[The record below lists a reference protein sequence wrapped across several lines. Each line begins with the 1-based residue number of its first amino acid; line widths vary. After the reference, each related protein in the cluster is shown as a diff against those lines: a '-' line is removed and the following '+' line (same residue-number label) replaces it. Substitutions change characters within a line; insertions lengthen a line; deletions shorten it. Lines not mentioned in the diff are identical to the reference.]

1 MTNVVDVP
9 TFQGPLAPV
18 ALEAAQ
24 QYWPCR
30 RDDRGSLCVRVDDMA
45 TVHIH
50 CTAVVDSPANRPL
63 GIPRDD
69 SNPVGVF
76 TLPIVRDLKLTEN
89 LLHTTTFQ
97 GRQFPRVGI
106 LVQPDGSTNPED
118 ETSTVRVVLE
128 ARAYLATLAPGEA
141 KAILLDL
148 AHAANTVRGLILQ
161 TGDGSP
167 YSVRVPPQFK
177 TIISI
182 DGDLLDQGEAECPLP
197 TDNLSPDTTDSREG
211 SDGAGAPGG
220 IGPVVDHNLLRL
232 REWTLEEAQRQG
244 MQEMNVLLL
253 AQVLAKRDP
262 KAFRRIFEVDSIPDV
277 LAIDPEKLKVGGDTR
292 VDSMLKQVD
301 WDWNGWE
308 LFAPRVLEQLKVQCP
323 DLVDLV
329 REEAGWVRR
338 DGGPRPTGRRGF
350 GPGRRPTPAS
360 PAQLRAKRRPDA
372 DDIKKPAPKRSEL
385 EAALKQ
391 RVHGQDEAIEAIS
404 ARVAMAKRGLDGADS
419 TRPDGVFLF
428 AGPTGVGKTEL
439 AKALADTLCGEGDNL
454 ITLDMSEYHRDWAV
468 SRLVGPM
475 PGYIGSDR
483 PDGWLTTKIIN
494 NPRSV
499 LLLDEFEKAHPSVW
513 QVFLQVF
520 DEGRL
525 TDGSGATADFKD
537 VVVILTSNMGARDLT
552 KNEVG
557 FIDTGADAQVARD
570 EARKREVVKTIKDTV
585 PPELFN
591 RIDRSV
597 VFGSLDDDLLLQ
609 ITEGK
614 LGGAVDDLAKVGYKL
629 KLGRGVASVVAAAD
643 ADPALGARPVNR
655 AIDRLIRE
663 PLADLEPGNYSVRA
677 LKTGKLKFTK
687 VKG

>member
-1 MTNVVDVP
+1 MNNVADVR
-9 TFQGPLAPV
+9 TFQGALAPV

-30 RDDRGSLCVRVDDMA
+30 RDDHGSLCVRVDDMA
-45 TVHIH
+45 TVHIR
-50 CTAVVDSPANRPL
+50 CALAVDSPANRPL
-63 GIPRDD
+63 GISRDD
-69 SNPVGVF
+69 ANDVAVF

-89 LLHTTTFQ
+89 LLQTTTFQ

-106 LVQPDGSTNPED
+106 LLQPDGSTNPED

-128 ARAYLATLAPGEA
+128 ARAYLATLALGEA

-167 YSVRVPPQFK
+167 YSVRVPPQYN
-177 TIISI
+177 TVISI
-182 DGDLLDQGEAECPLP
+182 DGELLDQGEAECPLP
-197 TDNLSPDTTDSREG
+197 IDHEPSDSADERADADTSEATE
-211 SDGAGAPGG
+211 G
-220 IGPVVDHNLLRL
+220 IGPAVDHNLLRL

-301 WDWNGWE
+301 WDWAGWE
-308 LFAPRVLEQLKVQCP
+308 LFAPHVLEQLKVQCP
-323 DLVDLV
+323 DLVELV

-338 DGGPRPTGRRGF
+338 DGGRRPTGRRGR
-350 GPGRRPTPAS
+350 GPGRAPFPAS
-360 PAQLRAKRRPDA
+360 PAQLRAKSRPDA
-372 DDIKKPAPKRSEL
+372 DDIKKQAPKRSEL

-391 RVHGQDEAIEAIS
+391 RVYGQDEAIEAIS

-439 AKALADTLCGEGDNL
+439 AKALADTLYGEGDNL

-475 PGYIGSDR
+475 PGYLGSDR

-494 NPRSV
+494 NPRCV

-557 FIDTGADAQVARD
+557 FIDSGADAQAARD
-570 EARKREVVKTIKDTV
+570 EARKSAVVKTIRDNV

-597 VFGSLDDDLLLQ
+597 VFRSLDELLLLH

-614 LGGAVDDLAKVGYKL
+614 LKAALGDLAKVGYKL
-629 KLGRGVASVVAAAD
+629 KLGRGVADVVATAD

-663 PLADLEPGNYSVRA
+663 PLADLEEGSYSVRA
-677 LKTGKLKFTK
+677 LKGGELKFTK